1 MRRAFLSSALLVG
14 GLLAA
19 ACTEQRSPLPTQ
31 APSLDVTSSTLC
43 DPTLAT
49 PIDNQ
54 IIALFPNKPEL
65 RGAARSQFTNI
76 KRKCPSQIQPAI
88 DMTVDLAGFASKK
101 YQGGQLTPGTTALA
115 VSQFIDLL
123 YQYVGLPAPD
133 ISPDALGT
141 SGGVAVIGLGGGQFT
156 TGLGLDGMLVHPGS
170 LSRDNLFSRIP
181 PKALTPTS

>member
-101 YQGGQLTPGTTALA
+101 YQGGRKAGQVDRHANSTVNLSPARPPGR
-115 VSQFIDLL
+115 
-123 YQYVGLPAPD
+123 P
-133 ISPDALGT
+133 PDAR
-141 SGGVAVIGLGGGQFT
+141 S
-156 TGLGLDGMLVHPGS
+156 H
-170 LSRDNLFSRIP
+170 R
-181 PKALTPTS
+181 